1 MRFYHLPSTRIFFY
15 LILFVAHFFRSVK
28 IHFHLLPNDFL
39 CNTFLMGE
47 KYYCHLQRNYGRYFP
62 DDTDRFFISRK
73 RFNLLYFLHLSIFFL
88 NNVLKIL
95 NAKEF
100 LVSSYLSLMDLL
112 IVFEWCYPVFEK
124 INKYA
129 KRIHLKVIYFM
140 RKCQGGSFS
149 ISVYKRNSSTKE
161 KK

>member
-1 MRFYHLPSTRIFFY
+1 MQKVLNDQKKLEIPPFTIYTNIFFCNS
-15 LILFVAHFFRSVK
+15 ICCTFFVAWKFIF
-28 IHFHLLPNDFL
+28 IFLPNDFL

-62 DDTDRFFISRK
+62 DDTDGFFISRK

-95 NAKEF
+95 NAKEC

-112 IVFEWCYPVFEK
+112 IVFEWCYPVFK
-124 INKYA
+124 K
-129 KRIHLKVIYFM
+129 
-140 RKCQGGSFS
+140 S
-149 ISVYKRNSSTKE
+149 ITMQKE
-161 KK
+161 FI